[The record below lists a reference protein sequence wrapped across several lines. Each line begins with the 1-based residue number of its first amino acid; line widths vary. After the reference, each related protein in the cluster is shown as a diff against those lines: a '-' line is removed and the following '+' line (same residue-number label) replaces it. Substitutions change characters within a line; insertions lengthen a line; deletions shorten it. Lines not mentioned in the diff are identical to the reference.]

1 MAKYILKSAPYI
13 GETRLAYPH
22 GTPCEISKED
32 LVKIKAEGI
41 VFETVE
47 ETQQEESEVTETTTT
62 KKKGK

>member
-47 ETQQEESEVTETTTT
+47 ETQESEVTETTTT

>member
-32 LVKIKAEGI
+32 LEKIKAEGI

-47 ETQQEESEVTETTTT
+47 ETQESEVTETTTT